1 MRIAKGSALA
11 GVAAALFALLLAPV
25 LTGAGVAHAQ
35 TPPAA
40 FYGAGLEAGDTVAAM
55 IGDATCGTTDAD
67 ASGGWAITVPEGGTC
82 GAAAGETVTFTVNGA
97 MANETVT
104 WAAAWVPDD
113 VALGITLTVGGDDD
127 GDDAMDGGSMTP
139 STSTPAIVDTGN
151 AGLASA
157 PGGASPWLALGLGLM
172 ALAATAGARA
182 ATARRTD

>member
-35 TPPAA
+35 TPPAT

-67 ASGGWAITVPEGGTC
+67 ASGGWAIVVPEGGTC

-97 MANETVT
+97 TANETVT

-113 VALGITLTVGGDDD
+113 VALGIALTVSDDD

-139 STSTPAIVDTGN
+139 ATPSVRGDTGN